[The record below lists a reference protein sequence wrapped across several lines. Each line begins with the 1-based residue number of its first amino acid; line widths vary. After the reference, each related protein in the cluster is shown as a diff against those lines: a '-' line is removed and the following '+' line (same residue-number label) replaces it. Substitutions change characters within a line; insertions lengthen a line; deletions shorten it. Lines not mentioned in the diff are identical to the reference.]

1 MPRSR
6 GRYSQIGQVVII
18 ALVLIV
24 LTPLLLMMIMMPMMM
39 GGMAG
44 NGTMTMSPMWG
55 LIMMLGG
62 FFILLATGYVL
73 YRALHGAVKNTDP
86 AIEELRMAYA
96 RGDITKE
103 EFEQRKNNL
112 GESE

>member
-1 MPRSR
+1 MTRSR

-18 ALVLIV
+18 ALVIIV
-24 LTPLLLMMIMMPMMM
+24 LTPLLLMMTMMPMMM

-44 NGTMTMSPMWG
+44 NGTMTMSPMWS

-62 FFILLATGYVL
+62 FFVLLAIGYIL
-73 YRALHGAVKNTDP
+73 YRALRGAVKDTDP

-103 EFEQRKNNL
+103 EFEQRMNDL
-112 GESE
+112 GDSG